1 MGQSLTSIGSQV
13 NLRQGHLLELISSK
27 STFVISPTFKK
38 TTIVLSFKIFF
49 CRISRKKKNL
59 KGFIFLTV
67 ESEIPR
73 HQIIAF
79 S

>member
-49 CRISRKKKNL
+49 CRISRKKKFERL
-59 KGFIFLTV
+59 HFLTV